1 MRTNVTGFCIITE
14 KSVAGAVAAAMSNDC
29 LFVRLVDGYV
39 VVGMTPL
46 SIKMNYYF
54 LSMRIYSKMVDGVGW
69 KVVVMLLLTAAR
81 MQ

>member
-1 MRTNVTGFCIITE
+1 
-14 KSVAGAVAAAMSNDC
+14 MSNDC

-39 VVGMTPL
+39 VVGMTLL
-46 SIKMNYYF
+46 SIKNELLLF
-54 LSMRIYSKMVDGVGW
+54 VHENIFENVDGVGW